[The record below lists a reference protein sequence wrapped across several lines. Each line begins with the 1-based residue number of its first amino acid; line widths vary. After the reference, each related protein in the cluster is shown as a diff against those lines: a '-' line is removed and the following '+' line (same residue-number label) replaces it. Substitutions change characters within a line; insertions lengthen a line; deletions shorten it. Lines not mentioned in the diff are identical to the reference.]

1 MNNLKKGL
9 LALFSI
15 VAVIS
20 SQTISN
26 NVQFTDMEGNSYD
39 LFEELGKGKH
49 ILCHFHFNG

>member
-1 MNNLKKGL
+1 MKTIKNLIL
-9 LALFSI
+9 LFGVVVLAYG
-15 VAVIS
+15 
-20 SQTISN
+20 QTISD

>member
-1 MNNLKKGL
+1 MKIMKNVIL
-9 LALFSI
+9 LLSLAILTY
-15 VAVIS
+15 